1 MRWSRSGTFFAG
13 AGLGIALLA
22 LVALSPVRAATL
34 LGVELPDRAT
44 VDGKTLALNGL
55 GLRRATF
62 LKVKVYVMGLYLER
76 TSGDA
81 DAIIGSGESKRVQM
95 HFVRNVSAEDG
106 RDAIMRGFEN
116 NTEDLASISD
126 EIATFDASVRD
137 MKTGDV
143 MVLDFSGDVVD
154 VVINGSEVA
163 SVSGRPFQRALLSI
177 WLGAKP
183 IDEDLKQSI
192 LGH

>member
-1 MRWSRSGTFFAG
+1 MRCSRSSALFGG
-13 AGLGIALLA
+13 AGLAIALLA
-22 LVALSPVRAATL
+22 SVALSPVRAATL

-44 VDGKTLALNGL
+44 VGGKTLALNGL
-55 GLRRATF
+55 GLRKATF

-76 TSGDA
+76 TTGDA

-95 HFVRNVSAEDG
+95 HFVRNMSAEDG
-106 RDAIMRGFEN
+106 RDAIMRGFKN
-116 NTEDLASISD
+116 NTEDLASISG

-143 MVLDFSGDVVD
+143 MVLDFSGDTVD

>member
-1 MRWSRSGTFFAG
+1 MRWNRSGTFFAG
-13 AGLGIALLA
+13 AGLVVALLA
-22 LVALSPVRAATL
+22 SVALSPVRAATL

-44 VDGKTLALNGL
+44 VGGKTLALNGL

-106 RDAIMRGFEN
+106 RDAIMRGFKN
-116 NTEDLASISD
+116 NTEDLVSISD

-143 MVLDFSGDVVD
+143 MVLDFSGDTVD

-163 SVSGRPFQRALLSI
+163 SVSGRPVQRALLSI

-183 IDEDLKQSI
+183 IDEDLKQAV